1 MVRGSVQMRGL
12 IPGSST
18 GTRMTFGRTV
28 MAGLVPAILACDRL
42 QKIISSVLVLS
53 LTDYK
58 PNDRN
63 SAPCLVKEGKLYF
76 LLFLCVGH
84 RLISS

>member
-1 MVRGSVQMRGL
+1 
-12 IPGSST
+12 
-18 GTRMTFGRTV
+18 

-63 SAPCLVKEGKLYF
+63 SAPCLVKEAQPVRRKRGMGRRSKPWAKPLGFGRQIEKVQSF
-76 LLFLCVGH
+76 LDLNQKSPVE
-84 RLISS
+84 R